1 MQKVSPLMPR
11 LRQTTLP
18 FEVASFHLALM
29 PSEKTGGSAST
40 ATKTIIPSS
49 IVGILSSLRVA
60 AGTLDLANLVT
71 MTHTDV
77 DKHARSATA
86 ETTNLLARTTTR
98 KIVAIFQVNR
108 EGTTMIRAR

>member
-1 MQKVSPLMPR
+1 MQNFSPLMPR

-18 FEVASFHLALM
+18 FGAASFHLALM
-29 PSEKTGGSAST
+29 PSEKTGGFAST
-40 ATKTIIPSS
+40 ATRTTIPSR

-60 AGTLDLANLVT
+60 AWTLNLANFAT

-77 DKHARSATA
+77 DKHSWSATA
-86 ETTNLLARTTTR
+86 ETTNLLARRTTR

-108 EGTTMIRAR
+108 EGTTRIRTR